1 MGRSHRRRGYSI
13 ELRGV
18 LSFPWSLFISPS
30 GGAVIDEL
38 GIDIIIVESRNT
50 LRSWTNAGVV
60 SVYAPDEM

>member
-30 GGAVIDEL
+30 GAVIDEL
-38 GIDIIIVESRNT
+38 GIDIIIVESSNT
-50 LRSWTNAGVV
+50 LRSWTNDGVV

>member
-18 LSFPWSLFISPS
+18 LSFPWSLFILPS
-30 GGAVIDEL
+30 GAVIDEL
-38 GIDIIIVESRNT
+38 GIDIIIVESSNI